1 MAEVTINVASG
12 VESVIGWNLLCINST
27 WGSAGFFQPRSRIWS
42 HDKGWTKLMQ
52 DLPLHSYFYRH
63 FFPRYFFHY
72 FFHYKDNVFAQPKR
86 AYLSATVLVKS

>member
-1 MAEVTINVASG
+1 
-12 VESVIGWNLLCINST
+12 
-27 WGSAGFFQPRSRIWS
+27 
-42 HDKGWTKLMQ
+42 MQ